1 MRELL
6 AYTLRSLGLLLR
18 VTSLFAVLVGI
29 GVPSYCL
36 PLPIGQLSDYGNVLD
51 HNGRERITS
60 LIEQVHNRFGLNVY
74 ILASWEN
81 SGDDILRYAATLLDA
96 WNLARGRTLLAVFL
110 RTGRDW
116 KLSVLSGAQTTAT
129 YPHLAREV
137 EDGITDLVEHR
148 RIEEAMVM
156 LFEVLERQA
165 SPVVT
170 QVAPSPEQAA
180 TSGKGRRVIP
190 ALLLLACLG
199 VIGLLIHRRICP
211 RCGRILRIRESR
223 AFGPYRRRNVIYYC
237 QRCGYSRTKRGED

>member
-6 AYTLRSLGLLLR
+6 AYSLRSLGLLLR
-18 VTSLFAVLVGI
+18 VASLCAVLTGI

-36 PLPIGQLSDYGNVLD
+36 PRPIGQLSDYGNVLD

-60 LIEQVHNRFGLNVY
+60 LIEQAHNRFGLNVY
-74 ILASWEN
+74 ILASWED
-81 SGDDILRYAATLLDA
+81 SGDDILRYAAALLDA
-96 WNLARGRTLLAVFL
+96 WNLNRGRTLLAVFL
-110 RTGRDW
+110 KTGRNW
-116 KLSVLSGAQTTAT
+116 KLSVLSGAQTTVT

-170 QVAPSPEQAA
+170 QAAPSVEQPA
-180 TSGKGRRVIP
+180 TSGKGHRVLP

-199 VIGLLIHRRICP
+199 VIGFLIHRRICP

-223 AFGPYRRRNVIYYC
+223 VFAPYQRGDMIYYC